1 MEEIVKSR
9 RGVYYDLTKSPY
21 EYESPYGD
29 LFKFSS
35 RKKLEIYTRDIV
47 KEVDRLTRNL
57 ERHRL
62 GDYLPD
68 EIIQLLYRATFQ
80 CFYRKIEG

>member
-1 MEEIVKSR
+1 MDKPVKSA

-47 KEVDRLTRNL
+47 KELDRITKAL
-57 ERHRL
+57 ERNRL
-62 GDYLPD
+62 GDTLPD
-68 EIIQLLYRATFQ
+68 EIIQLLYRATFR